1 MQEEEE
7 EIHMDE
13 HDCAARCQPVNTE
26 QDDNT
31 HIGCCD
37 GTFHSTYDVTI
48 GMFLFFSLKSKK
60 LKKKQKNKRVQLFK
74 KKFKNPERENLKR

>member
-31 HIGCCD
+31 HRGCCD

-48 GMFLFFSLKSKK
+48 GMFLFF
-60 LKKKQKNKRVQLFK
+60 
-74 KKFKNPERENLKR
+74 PEE